1 MALQDNNSCCML
13 LCVRTYPPNTIVLR
27 IIRRCRLQA
36 AAAACILYITR
47 MVEST
52 RFISHILRCQFSVHG
67 LMVGGIFDN
76 FQCYLLTFRKAAILL
91 SIKCTRR
98 KKKQP
103 REERN
108 ENQREKIP
116 EMVFCSNN
124 KKRTIPS
131 MCECS
136 ESILTRFHFL
146 LRTDEFSMV

>member
-13 LCVRTYPPNTIVLR
+13 LCVRTYPPNTIALR

-47 MVEST
+47 MAEST

-76 FQCYLLTFRKAAILL
+76 FQCYLLTFRKGC
-91 SIKCTRR
+91 CTTKYKMHEE

-124 KKRTIPS
+124 KKEPS
-131 MCECS
+131 QVCVNVPS
-136 ESILTRFHFL
+136 RF
-146 LRTDEFSMV
+146 